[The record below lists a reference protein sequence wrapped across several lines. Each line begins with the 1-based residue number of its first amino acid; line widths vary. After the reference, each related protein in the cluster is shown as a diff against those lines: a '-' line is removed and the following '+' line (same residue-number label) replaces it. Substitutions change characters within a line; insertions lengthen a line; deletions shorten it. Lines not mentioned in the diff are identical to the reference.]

1 MARKI
6 RVRNMSTLSIILT
19 VVLSA
24 ICIACFAYG
33 HSQFMKLKN
42 ITEDYIL
49 CEDTAQELQ
58 DGSRYLTDKVRLAA
72 LTGDQRYIDQY
83 FTEINTYQRRDRAVK
98 TLEENFAD
106 SDSLTALKAAMS
118 ESSKLCVTEYYAMK
132 LVEEAN
138 GALSSEQPPEIRH
151 VQLSKKDKALN
162 AEDKMARA
170 RDLVSNNA
178 YEEART
184 IIDSDLDKCVNV
196 LVSDVQDGQS
206 KAANVFEA
214 IYLRLE
220 VCVAVF
226 IVMMI
231 LTGVMLRYL
240 VVAPLRS
247 YNESIQR
254 GEIFP
259 VVGAWEL
266 QNLAE
271 TYNRVYR
278 ENEETQALIKHQAEH
293 DALTDLLNR
302 GVFDKMLDVYEK
314 NQEESPFAL
323 ILCDV
328 DQFKGVND
336 NCGHANG
343 DKILKRVASLL
354 KTTFRSIDHVCRI
367 GGDEFA
373 VIMVEMTS
381 DLEYTISEKIDF
393 INEQLAELNEEGF
406 PEVSISAGIAFTDR
420 PNPGKSLFTD
430 ADDALY
436 YTKEH
441 GRHGYTFYGKF

>member
-1 MARKI
+1 MAKKI
-6 RVRNMSTLSIILT
+6 RVQGVSTLSIVLT
-19 VVLSA
+19 VVLSVV
-24 ICIACFAYG
+24 CIACFVYG
-33 HSQFMKLKN
+33 HSQFEKLKT

-49 CEDTAQELQ
+49 CEDTAEELQ
-58 DGSRYLTDKVRLAA
+58 SGSQYLTDKVRLAA
-72 LTGDQRYIDQY
+72 LTGEQRYIDQY
-83 FTEINTYQRRDRAVK
+83 FTEINVYQRRDRAVK

-106 SDSLTALKAAMS
+106 SESLVALKAAME
-118 ESSKLCVTEYYAMK
+118 ESSKLCETEYYAMK
-132 LVEEAN
+132 LVEDAN
-138 GALSSEQPPEIRH
+138 GALTSEQPAEIRH
-151 VQLSKKDKALN
+151 IKLSKRDAALSS
-162 AEDKMARA
+162 ADKMARA
-170 RDLVSNNA
+170 RELVSDA
-178 YEEART
+178 DYEEART
-184 IIDSDLDKCVNV
+184 VIDSDLDKCVSV

-206 KAANVFEA
+206 QAANVFEV

-220 VCVAVF
+220 VCVAAF
-226 IVMMI
+226 IIMVVLIGVI
-231 LTGVMLRYL
+231 LRHL
-240 VVAPLRS
+240 VVTPLRS
-247 YNESIQR
+247 YNESIVR

-278 ENEETQALIKHQAEH
+278 ENEATQMLIRHQAEH

-302 GVFDKMLDVYEK
+302 GSFDKLLDTYEK

-336 NCGHANG
+336 TCGHANG
-343 DKILKRVASLL
+343 DMILKRVASLL

-381 DLEYTISEKIDF
+381 DLEYTIAEKIDAV
-393 INEQLAELNEEGF
+393 NEQLAEMQEADM
-406 PEVSISAGIAFTDR
+406 PKVSISAGIAFTDR

-436 YTKEH
+436 FTKEH
-441 GRHGYTFYGKF
+441 GRSGYTFYGKF